1 MRGVI
6 RRLQR
11 EEGNVLVIALMM
23 MMLMLAI
30 GLATLATVDTQTDVS
45 KKERERE
52 STFNLTEAVLNAQT
66 FVLSRLGTGNF
77 DTPFPVQC
85 PATPASELCPDPVRL
100 GNSYGAGSQPDFDPA
115 TTNWTTIVRDN
126 SGGSFY
132 DPAIEAACAVPTAPA
147 CVASRYDQ
155 NEDRQM
161 WVKSTALVRGKTRS
175 IVALIKVEDRA
186 IVFPQYS
193 ISAGFFFTTNSGNK
207 TIVDA
212 SGSLGVGVR
221 CSQPP
226 PAVSCL
232 GYNTAKGQ
240 LSPAGNYTLGY
251 SNETAISATDLQG
264 LEDLARASGTYYD
277 SCPAN
282 PNGAVVFV
290 KSGNCEFN
298 NSAPASPGQSK
309 CCNSPDKPG
318 LLIIASGTL
327 KLLGSISYHGLVY
340 MPNQQNSS
348 GTVVTTGGTA
358 LIEGGVTIDGPGGL
372 AAGSSGLNVK
382 FNARAFEQV
391 HTIGT
396 AGVVQNTWREII
408 G

>member
-1 MRGVI
+1 MPVISDMR
-6 RRLQR
+6 R
-11 EEGNVLVIALMM
+11 EDGNVLVIAMM
-23 MMLMLAI
+23 MLMLMLAI

-52 STFNLTEAVLNAQT
+52 STFNLTDAVLNAQT
-66 FVLSRLGTGNF
+66 FVLGRLGTGNLA
-77 DTPFPVQC
+77 TPFPVQC
-85 PATPASELCPDPVRL
+85 PATPASALCPDPQQIA
-100 GNSYGAGSQPDFDPA
+100 NSYDAGSQPDFDPA

-126 SGGSFY
+126 TGGGFY
-132 DPAIEAACAVPTAPA
+132 DPAIETTAP
-147 CVASRYDQ
+147 RYDQ

-175 IVALIKVEDRA
+175 IVALIKVEDRPIA
-186 IVFPQYS
+186 FPQYS
-193 ISAGFFFTTNSGNK
+193 ISAGFFLTTNNGNK

-221 CSQPP
+221 CNEPP
-226 PAVSCL
+226 PSLNCL
-232 GYNTAKGQ
+232 SYSTTKGQ
-240 LSPAGNYTLGY
+240 LSPAGAYTLGY
-251 SNETAISATDLQG
+251 SNDTAISTDDLQG
-264 LEDLARASGTYYD
+264 LEDYARASGTYYD

-298 NSAPASPGQSK
+298 DSAPAEPGQSK
-309 CCNSPDKPG
+309 CCNSADKPG
-318 LLIIASGTL
+318 LLIIANGTL
-327 KLLGSISYHGLVY
+327 KLLGNITYHGLVY

-348 GTVVTTGGTA
+348 GAVLTTGGTA
-358 LIEGGVTIDGPGGL
+358 LIKGGVTIDGPGGL
-372 AAGSSGLNVK
+372 AAGSSGLNVQ
-382 FNARAFEQV
+382 FNLGAFQNV
-391 HTIGT
+391 NTIGT